1 MPNLHLFKEI
11 NGRGASTTDGGEM
24 TDNLETRKRIS
35 REVTCRVLL
44 RGDESQK
51 ADLKPKRCW

>member
-44 RGDESQK
+44 RGDESQEGR
-51 ADLKPKRCW
+51 P